1 MSYLRWHEG
10 WTFLP
15 LALLLQR
22 IGYLTLLIKLRA
34 SWSGSTA
41 LSAAI
46 QKIAPIPLVSA
57 IHGFRVLVNERAS
70 RKGDTLFEKALRR
83 LRYLPKPHI
92 RGVIGSVN
100 GNIELLWAW
109 GQFLLPCQRDRSAC

>member
-34 SWSGSTA
+34 SWQVPCHLST
-41 LSAAI
+41 AI
-46 QKIAPIPLVSA
+46 QKIAPIPRVSA
-57 IHGFRVLVNERAS
+57 IHGLRVLVN
-70 RKGDTLFEKALRR
+70 
-83 LRYLPKPHI
+83 
-92 RGVIGSVN
+92 
-100 GNIELLWAW
+100 
-109 GQFLLPCQRDRSAC
+109 